1 MLFVSH
7 TYPAQK
13 RHRGWYILNRI
24 LIINLFLFLVHLI
37 KIMEV
42 ILINNES
49 IIKGRVDNTLA
60 EVLKQILTKKN
71 MSQQD
76 FIDMIVKDFVLQN
89 LNLII
94 LNEKSSK

>member
-1 MLFVSH
+1 
-7 TYPAQK
+7 
-13 RHRGWYILNRI
+13 
-24 LIINLFLFLVHLI
+24 
-37 KIMEV
+37 MEV